1 MILLYS
7 FICSKFLFISEIL
20 TFISSPKGGG
30 ATVKTTV
37 HTWINKFS
45 WPDQQI
51 FHGAFGFASS
61 VKWWQFNNNSQ
72 NYSTA
77 IFKFNT
83 SIKNTTSKLW
93 TQTTV
98 ELSSTGG
105 WSIVTEGTIAAL
117 SKWCS
122 GARESWVRWDE
133 DWREVWMQVEK
144 NGHSLRTTRGVHS
157 FLVTRW
163 GDSIRVRPIRDLG
176 SVLKYAIAN

>member
-1 MILLYS
+1 M
-7 FICSKFLFISEIL
+7 
-20 TFISSPKGGG
+20 
-30 ATVKTTV
+30 
-37 HTWINKFS
+37 N
-45 WPDQQI
+45 QQI
-51 FHGAFGFASS
+51 FLTGSTNFSWCAWFRFVSKIMTIQQQPTTQNIRLLSS
-61 VKWWQFNNNSQ
+61 
-72 NYSTA
+72 T

-83 SIKNTTSKLW
+83 SINNTTSKLW

-122 GARESWVRWDE
+122 GARESWVSWDE